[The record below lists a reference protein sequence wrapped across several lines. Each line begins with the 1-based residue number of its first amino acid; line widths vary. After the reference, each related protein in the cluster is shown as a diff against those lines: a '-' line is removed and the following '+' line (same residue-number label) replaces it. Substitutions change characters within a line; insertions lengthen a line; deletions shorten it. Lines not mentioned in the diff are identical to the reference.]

1 MILMIDNYDSFTWNL
16 VQMIEA
22 AGTEVA
28 VVRNDAETVASLL
41 ARRPAGI
48 VLSPGPGRPEEAGV
62 CLELLQTRRAVPI
75 LGVCLGHQAMGV
87 AFGATVERAPRLM
100 HGKTSAVRHGG
111 QGVFAGLDDPF
122 EATRYHSL
130 AVREDTL
137 GEDLEPIAWTTDDGT
152 LMGLR
157 HRELPYWGVQFHPES
172 VLTTSGPRL
181 MENFLAMTSA
191 TTSGAAR

>member
-16 VQMIEA
+16 VQMLAA
-22 AGTEVA
+22 AGAEVD
-28 VVRNDAETVASLL
+28 VVRNDAATVEDLF
-41 ARRPAGI
+41 ARSPAGI

-62 CLELLQTRRAVPI
+62 CLDLLRARHEVPI

-111 QGVFAGLDDPF
+111 EGVFAGLDDPF

-130 AVREDTL
+130 CVREDTL
-137 GEDLEPIAWTTDDGT
+137 PEDLVPLAWCDEDGT

-172 VLTTSGPRL
+172 VLTASGPRL
-181 MENFLAMTSA
+181 VGNFLALCQEGSA
-191 TTSGAAR
+191 R